1 MAATA
6 AHVLVVDDA
15 AELRDLYQAI
25 LESEGYR
32 VTLLAQA
39 PSVGEVG
46 ALAPDAVL
54 LDLLLSGDEGAA
66 WGLLAGMRADP
77 RLRALPVVVCSA
89 ASELLRRLAPG
100 LAELGAAVLP
110 KPFELDAFSAAVA
123 RAVGR
128 PVPG

>member
-1 MAATA
+1 
-6 AHVLVVDDA
+6 
-15 AELRDLYQAI
+15 
-25 LESEGYR
+25 
-32 VTLLAQA
+32 
-39 PSVGEVG
+39 
-46 ALAPDAVL
+46 
-54 LDLLLSGDEGAA
+54 
-66 WGLLAGMRADP
+66 
-77 RLRALPVVVCSA
+77 VVVCSA